1 MLKHTQD
8 VVVDDFVGS
17 TAPGEAAPREDTGRS
32 LRSGVP
38 LSSAAVDVQLQ
49 RVEARLIDLAGAD
62 PELERDVHLYLRES
76 CARFATARVRQFVPI
91 LVEREVRARLRAR
104 DLLLA
109 EDRTG

>member
-32 LRSGVP
+32 LRSGVS

-49 RVEARLIDLAGAD
+49 RVEARLIALAGGDAA
-62 PELERDVHLYLRES
+62 LERDLRRYLVES
-76 CARFATARVRQFVPI
+76 SARFATARVRQFVPI
-91 LVEREVRARLRAR
+91 LVEREVRARLRAGEQLR
-104 DLLLA
+104 A
-109 EDRTG
+109 ADRTA